1 MISSLRQTFLHILFL
16 TSLATSVH
24 GKIIY
29 TLYLATVKLG
39 CNELCYN
46 EFGYNEFGYNKLSYD
61 GLGCIEQILCRIGQF
76 RTQIYQ
82 VGTNP
87 G

>member
-29 TLYLATVKLG
+29 TLYLATVKLA
-39 CNELCYN
+39 YN
-46 EFGYNEFGYNKLSYD
+46 DLGYNELGYN
-61 GLGCIEQILCRIGQF
+61 GLGCIEQILCQIGQF
-76 RTQIYQ
+76 RTQI
-82 VGTNP
+82 
-87 G
+87 